1 MLNKLRSLGTALAV
15 VSLCLGLTAGAAL
28 AQEPPAT
35 PAADAAHADDAHEPV
50 GHDAPGAVIEEGHAA
65 DAAHDADAHGADEA
79 HGEEH
84 HESIWTTIA
93 RVANFALLAG
103 GLFYFLREPISQHLE
118 SRGTQIRNDLET
130 AARVKAEAA
139 ARLAEI
145 EQRLARLPE
154 ELELV
159 KQRGAEE
166 VAAEEARIARQA
178 EVERARLVAQ
188 AQREI
193 EQQLRTARHELR
205 QHAAALAIGV
215 AEQRLR
221 TTLTDAEQQRLADDF
236 TRQIGG
242 AR

>member
-1 MLNKLRSLGTALAV
+1 SKRCVAAPPNGVRRCWRRPGPMPKRSWPRPARSWRLTRPKHARRSSATRRPSEPPSPTGSPAGRHTEGSESTVRSAFAFACEMLNKLRSLGTALAV

-35 PAADAAHADDAHEPV
+35 PAAGAAQADDAHEPV

-145 EQRLARLPE
+145 
-154 ELELV
+154 
-159 KQRGAEE
+159 
-166 VAAEEARIARQA
+166 
-178 EVERARLVAQ
+178 
-188 AQREI
+188 
-193 EQQLRTARHELR
+193 
-205 QHAAALAIGV
+205 
-215 AEQRLR
+215 
-221 TTLTDAEQQRLADDF
+221 
-236 TRQIGG
+236 
-242 AR
+242 